1 MTLSTQE
8 PTLPRLDSTGVDL
21 VVLGATGDLVR
32 RKLLPA
38 LASAEG
44 RCLVP
49 AGTRIIGLG
58 RRSWDDQAFRAYT
71 MEALAEHAPTTGAAA
86 REALAERLSYLPVDV
101 HDPAAWETLAR
112 ALSAATGRTRVFYLA
127 CAPDLFGPVCQHLAR
142 VGLADD
148 RSRVVLEKPLGHD
161 LTSARQISAQVGGVF
176 EERQV
181 FRIDHYL
188 GKETVQNLL
197 VLRFGNAVFAPL
209 WDARSIDHVQ
219 ITVAETLGVGT
230 RGGYYDT
237 SGALRDMVQNHLLQ
251 LLCLIAMEPPARL
264 DADGIR
270 DAKVEVLRA
279 LRPWTPEAAGRLS
292 VRGQYEGYRDECG
305 NPTSTTET
313 FAALEVQVDNWR
325 WAGVPFYLRTGK
337 RMGHQSSRVV
347 VQLRDLPH
355 WIFPEHGEQ
364 RPAPNQLVIGLQPDE
379 VVHLEL
385 RSKVPG
391 PGPVRL
397 ASRPLRLDLASA
409 FSTPSAGAYER
420 LLLDVLQD
428 NPVLFMRR
436 DEVEAAWTWIDPLLA
451 AWRNGAAPLLTYPP
465 GTDGPAAADALLAR
479 SGRQW
484 HEEQRG

>member
-1 MTLSTQE
+1 MTLSTHE
-8 PTLPRLDSTGVDL
+8 PALPLLDTAGVDL

-44 RCLVP
+44 RCRVP
-49 AGTRIIGLG
+49 AGTRVIGLG
-58 RRSWDDQAFRAYT
+58 RRSWDDEAFRAYT
-71 MEALAEHAPTTGAAA
+71 MEALAEHAPTAGATA

-101 HDPAAWETLAR
+101 HDAAAWEALAR
-112 ALSAATGRTRVFYLA
+112 ALPAATGRTRVFYLA
-127 CAPDLFGPVCQHLAR
+127 FAPDLFGPVCQHLAR

-161 LTSARQISAQVGGVF
+161 LRSARRISDEVGGVF

-251 LLCLIAMEPPARL
+251 LLCLVAMEPPARL

-279 LRPWTPEAAGRLS
+279 LRPWTAQAAARLS
-292 VRGQYEGYRDECG
+292 VRGQYEGYSAECG
-305 NPTSTTET
+305 NPASTTET
-313 FAALEVQVDNWR
+313 FTALEVQVDNWR
-325 WAGVPFYLRTGK
+325 WSGVPFYLRTGK
-337 RMGHQSSRVV
+337 RMAHQSSRVV
-347 VQLRDLPH
+347 VQLRDVPH
-355 WIFPEHGEQ
+355 WIFPDGDGP
-364 RPAPNQLVIGLQPDE
+364 RPAPNRLVIGLQPDE

-391 PGPVRL
+391 PGPVQL

-409 FSTPSAGAYER
+409 FSTPSTGAYER

-436 DEVEAAWTWIDPLLA
+436 DEVEAAWSWIDPLLA
-451 AWRNGAAPLLTYPP
+451 AWEQDAAPLAGYAP
-465 GTDGPAAADALLAR
+465 GTDGPPAAHALLGR

-484 HEEQRG
+484 HQAEGA